1 MPTIVKLDRRDFL
14 RLGALA
20 SGGLFLGIYA
30 PELDASSGA
39 ADGRARVFE
48 PSAFLQIGTDGTIT
62 IRVARSDMGQGV
74 RTAMPM
80 IIADEL
86 DADWS
91 RVRIE
96 QADAHPSAYGRMMT
110 VGSSS
115 VRNGAW
121 MPLRQA
127 GAAAR
132 EMLVAA
138 AAAAWGVSTL
148 DCRTENGRVVHE
160 ASRRS
165 MGYGELADAAAR
177 LPVPAQPRLK
187 NPATFR
193 LIGTRVPLID
203 TEAKVTGRAGFGMDV
218 RVPRMLYATVVHPP
232 VFGDRVGSFDATRA
246 RAVSGVREVVE
257 VSQGVAVVG
266 ENTWAALQG
275 AKALDITWARNG
287 FTMGSTEIFAEFARL
302 AENGEPAVARED
314 GDAATEL
321 ARATRRVEATYEAPY
336 LAHATMEPMNCTA
349 DVRSDRCEIWAPT
362 QNPQGTQS
370 AAARMTG
377 LPADAV
383 TVHVTLLGCGWGR
396 RSATDFVQD
405 AVETSMK
412 VGAPV
417 QLVWTREEDMQHDF
431 YRPASHARFAGAID
445 GAGRVTALRA
455 RVVAQPIAGGRGG
468 RVDGPAVDGIA
479 SMLYDIP
486 HVRVDWCR
494 PDLPVPVGYWR
505 SVGPSQNTFMLES
518 FIDELAHAA
527 GRDPF
532 EFRRDMLA
540 KHPRMRNVLELA
552 AERARWGSAPPAG
565 RARGIAIV
573 DDKGG
578 LVAQVAEVSL
588 ENGAIRVHRITAAAD
603 CGRII
608 HPGIVEAQITG
619 AIVAGLTAA
628 LHGEI
633 TLENGRV
640 AQSNFHDYPMLRM
653 SEMPAIDVHLVPSEE
668 EPGGAGEPGVP
679 PVAPAVANALFA
691 LTGTRVRKL
700 PIRAETFA
708 NAGS

>member
-1 MPTIVKLDRRDFL
+1 MEIRKLDRRDFL
-14 RLGALA
+14 KVGAVA
-20 SGGLFLGIYA
+20 GGGLFLGIYV
-30 PELDASSGA
+30 PELRADADAAGA
-39 ADGRARVFE
+39 DSLAFE
-48 PSAFLQIGTDGTIT
+48 PSAFLRVDTDGAIT

-138 AAAAWGVSTL
+138 AAGAWGVSAAE
-148 DCRTENGRVVHE
+148 CRTENGRVLHT
-160 ASRRS
+160 ASGRS
-165 MGYGELADAAAR
+165 LGYGDVAEAAAR

-187 NPATFR
+187 QPAAFR
-193 LIGTRVPLID
+193 LIGTRVPLLD
-203 TEAKVTGRAGFGMDV
+203 TEAKVTGRAVFGMDV
-218 RVPRMLYATVVHPP
+218 RLPGMLFATVVHPP
-232 VFGDRVGSFDATRA
+232 VFGDGVRSFDASRA
-246 RAVSGVREVVE
+246 LALRGVRHVVE
-257 VSQGVAVVG
+257 VSQGVAVVATS
-266 ENTWAALQG
+266 TWAALRG

-287 FTMGSTEIFAEFARL
+287 FRMSSLEIFESFARL
-302 AENGEPAVARED
+302 ADGAATAVARQD
-314 GDAATEL
+314 GDAVAAL
-321 ARATRRVEATYEAPY
+321 DAAARRVEATYEAPY

-349 DVRSDRCEIWAPT
+349 DVRAGRCEIWVPT

-370 AAARMTG
+370 AAARLTG
-377 LPADAV
+377 LPAEAV

-396 RSATDFVQD
+396 RSGTDFVQD

-431 YRPASHARFAGAID
+431 YRPASHARFAGALD
-445 GAGRVTALRA
+445 ATGRLTGLRV

-468 RVDGPAVDGIA
+468 RVDGPAVDGIT
-479 SMLYDIP
+479 SMPYDVSNVFI
-486 HVRVDWCR
+486 DWCD

-532 EFRRDMLA
+532 EFRRDMLSA
-540 KHPRMRNVLELA
+540 HPRIRHVLEVA
-552 AERARWGSAPPAG
+552 AERAGWGSALPAG
-565 RARGIAIV
+565 RARGIAV
-573 DDKGG
+573 VEDKGG
-578 LVAQVAEVSL
+578 LVAQVAEVSI
-588 ENGAIRVHRITAAAD
+588 ENGNIRVHRITAAAD

-608 HPGIVEAQITG
+608 HPGIVEGQISG
-619 AIVAGLTAA
+619 AVVAGLTAA

-640 AQSNFHDYPMLRM
+640 AQSNFHDYLMLRM
-653 SEMPAIDVHLVPSEE
+653 REMPEIDVHLVRSEE

-679 PVAPAVANALFA
+679 PVAPALANALFA
-691 LTGTRVRKL
+691 LTGTRVRRL
-700 PIRAETFA
+700 PLRAESFA